1 MLDQRDLATHV
12 GEEGGKA
19 VKVAESRFTG
29 EEGKEIDLAGQQCW
43 LQFVA
48 FDVRLPMLHLA
59 ADSAFLSTYVV
70 CVLRCCT

>member
-1 MLDQRDLATHV
+1 MIDQRDLTCHN

-29 EEGKEIDLAGQQCW
+29 DQGKEISLAGEQCW

-48 FDVRLPMLHLA
+48 FDVRLPFVPVIPPKSDTL
-59 ADSAFLSTYVV
+59 SAYTTL
-70 CVLRCCT
+70 C